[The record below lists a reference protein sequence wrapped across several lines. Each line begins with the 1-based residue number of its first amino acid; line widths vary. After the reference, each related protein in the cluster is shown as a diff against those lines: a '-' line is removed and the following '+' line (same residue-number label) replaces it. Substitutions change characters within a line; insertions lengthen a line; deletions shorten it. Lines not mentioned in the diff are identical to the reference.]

1 MTKLREYT
9 LRGSFQ
15 EGILSVP
22 IKLKVIA
29 KNDKWAFKK
38 ANEEAYKTYLV
49 EGYSTTLGVFN
60 SSGKQIGIVHQ
71 PDPSKRICETC
82 KRKGK
87 TILARFRE
95 VYDDLT
101 GTDVCEECILSEESR
116 EKWTKDG
123 RLERVFDYQIKSEV
137 DRITLQPL

>member
-1 MTKLREYT
+1 MTKLGEYT

-15 EGILSVP
+15 EGILSIP
-22 IKLKVIA
+22 IELKVTA
-29 KNDKWAFKK
+29 ENDKGAFEK
-38 ANEEAYKTYLV
+38 ADEEAYKIYLV

-60 SSGKQIGIVHQ
+60 SSGKQVGIVHQ

-82 KRKGK
+82 KGESK

-95 VYDDLT
+95 VYNDLT
-101 GTDVCEECILSEESR
+101 GTDVCEKHILSKKSR
-116 EKWTKDG
+116 GEWAKNG
-123 RLERVFDYQIKSEV
+123 RLERVFDYQIKMEV